1 MTSENFYQAAQLILL
16 RDSLQFCTEELA
28 QSETKTTK
36 ISKLGMPELVTEE
49 GTRAAMLH
57 HKKHEAA
64 ARVLAIGQDV
74 EDLEMQVN
82 QLHSAAHS
90 AAVSSVHTVA
100 HTAAHSGSNAESTQI
115 VSSGA
120 HGGGVAGGGEEGGD
134 GVKGAERYNQ
144 IVEVLTKL
152 GVDLKEI
159 VSTYNL
165 EISATAVEAHKV
177 PPHFSPLPPRPPAP
191 EELASVVTAPTHQK
205 NTLTPCASTEADR
218 AEEEEEENEEEEEIW
233 QAPEDEQEDVA

>member
-1 MTSENFYQAAQLILL
+1 MTSRMTVENFYQAAQLILL

-57 HKKHEAA
+57 HKKREAA

-74 EDLEMQVN
+74 EDLETQVTQVMQVTQETQVN
-82 QLHSAAHS
+82 QLLSAARS
-90 AAVSSVHTVA
+90 AAVSAVHSVA
-100 HTAAHSGSNAESTQI
+100 HTAAHSDSNAESTQI

-120 HGGGVAGGGEEGGD
+120 HGGGVAGGGGVGGG
-134 GVKGAERYNQ
+134 GVKGARYNQ

-165 EISATAVEAHKV
+165 EISATAVEAQKV

-205 NTLTPCASTEADR
+205 NTLTPCASTEARGR
-218 AEEEEEENEEEEEIW
+218 A
-233 QAPEDEQEDVA
+233 